1 MMKKILTIV
10 VITYFLGS
18 AWYLKYL
25 NSTISILKENNIL
38 LVQANKDN
46 IDTLQIVKERFNNII
61 KVNSD
66 LSDKIIQS
74 NTKIAT
80 MEIELQKTIRKLDVV
95 SLRKPTLVERKIND
109 STDKTIKC
117 LEKTSRGE
125 ECDF

>member
-1 MMKKILTIV
+1 MMHKILTIV

-25 NSTISILKENNIL
+25 NGTISILKENNIL
-38 LVQANKDN
+38 LSQANKDN
-46 IDTLQIVKERFNNII
+46 IDTLQIVKERFNNIV

-66 LSDKIIQS
+66 LSDMIIQS

-80 MEIELQKTIRKLDVV
+80 MELELQKTVRKLDVV
-95 SLRKPTLVERKIND
+95 ALGKPTLVERKIND
-109 STDKTIKC
+109 ATDKTIKC

-125 ECDF
+125 ECGF